1 MYRSSHQ
8 TLGKLYFFPPQLL
21 SQYTL
26 WRIQVKLFPAMQMKA
41 GTIQL
46 TTPLPIWPVEPAGA
60 LSISG
65 QAGWRMTR
73 LTESHLGLVL
83 MLLSVLMNA

>member
-1 MYRSSHQ
+1 
-8 TLGKLYFFPPQLL
+8 
-21 SQYTL
+21 
-26 WRIQVKLFPAMQMKA
+26 MQMKA

-46 TTPLPIWPVEPAGA
+46 TTPLPIWPVKPAGA

-65 QAGWRMTR
+65 QAGWRMTG

-83 MLLSVLMNA
+83 MLLSVLMNT